1 MSTLLYIAGGL
12 ALIVA
17 IIVLS
22 FFVFAG
28 GLILVTVTYCLID
41 DCYWQWMKRKLK
53 SQKKD

>member
-28 GLILVTVTYCLID
+28 GLTLVTVTYCLID
-41 DCYWQWMKRKLK
+41 DSWQWLKRKLK